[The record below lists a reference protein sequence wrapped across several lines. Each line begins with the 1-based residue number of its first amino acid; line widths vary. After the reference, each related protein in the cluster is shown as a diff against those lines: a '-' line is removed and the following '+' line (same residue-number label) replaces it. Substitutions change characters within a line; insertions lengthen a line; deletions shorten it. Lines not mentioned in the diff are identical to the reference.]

1 MPPATFLIV
10 STINTVGIDLA
21 TIGPLLVGVGAVLGA
36 GAAYIARKDDRK
48 VSELELAWSIQK
60 DTFATQG
67 QDLNEAK
74 ATIRDLERQLHDQD
88 REFRAELRTRDDR
101 ILEGEKRYTELER
114 RHHDCE
120 KGRLDLTAELAWVK
134 RFIPNLPPQGSSND
148 ANDGPR

>member
-67 QDLNEAK
+67 KDLDDAK
-74 ATIRDLERQLHDQD
+74 DTIRTLEQQLRDQD
-88 REFRAELRTRDDR
+88 RDFRAELRTRDDR

-114 RHHDCE
+114 RHHECE
-120 KGRLDLTAELAWVK
+120 KGRHDLTAEIQWLK
-134 RFIPNLPPQGSSND
+134 RFIPNLPPTQGPD
-148 ANDGPR
+148 DGQSLR